1 MRPPWGF
8 GIAAADIALTRT
20 IVVTGGWNDEYEAI
34 AAALVAAGAEHHVLT
49 GARHRPQDLPCFD
62 AVLSEVLRREVTAG
76 AGTGRRRRT
85 GPRTNPDSSEWANSN
100 HVRKSNG

>member
-62 AVLSEVLRREVTAG
+62 TVLSEALRR
-76 AGTGRRRRT
+76 
-85 GPRTNPDSSEWANSN
+85 
-100 HVRKSNG
+100 